1 MSNLELGKFNFV
13 AAKETI
19 IILVLQRWHKTL
31 QLLKEIWL
39 HHSLI
44 NPLKPEKDGKNNEFC
59 LQGEG
64 KYDLEY

>member
-13 AAKETI
+13 AAEETI

-44 NPLKPEKDGKNNEFC
+44 NPLKPEKTEKILNLVYIREGEF
-59 LQGEG
+59 
-64 KYDLEY
+64 DLDY

>member
-13 AAKETI
+13 AAEETI

-39 HHSLI
+39 HHSLK
-44 NPLKPEKDGKNNEFC
+44 NPLKPEKDRKNIEFS

-64 KYDLEY
+64 EFDLDY